1 MTNEDAVRGMVASY
15 VCLAIKSGAFAF
27 RDVVPDAQLEQF
39 ASDFDFLMAVYADE
53 SAPTGFCLL
62 PIKGWDIWK
71 SVAEGKLNR
80 DVRANAVPCVNR
92 ESAIALLNKFG
103 DPSWLN
109 DFEPLAKR
117 TMN

>member
-1 MTNEDAVRGMVASY
+1 MTNEDAVRGMVAGY
-15 VCLAIKSGAFAF
+15 VCLAIKNGAFAF
-27 RDVVPDAQLEQF
+27 RDVVPDAQLEKF

-92 ESAIALLNKFG
+92 ESAVVLLKRFG
-103 DPSWLN
+103 KIEWLK
-109 DFEPLAKR
+109 DFGPPAKR